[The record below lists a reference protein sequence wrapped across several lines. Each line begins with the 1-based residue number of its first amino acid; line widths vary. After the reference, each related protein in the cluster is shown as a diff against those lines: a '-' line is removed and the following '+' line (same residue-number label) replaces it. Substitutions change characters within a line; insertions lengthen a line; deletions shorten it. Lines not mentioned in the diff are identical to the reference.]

1 MDAHALDVMFLH
13 QRQLPGVQSNYLT
26 SWGTVQLH
34 GLYMVENRL
43 QNQAHVSGNVPI
55 LLMPGAFD
63 PCRGEYGD
71 QLILALLNEPGVG
84 SICELHFRHQGVC
97 GFIDMP
103 SVVQDLQNIAL
114 FSTNK
119 PILIGLSAGAT
130 ALAAG
135 LHAAARDKADLNIT
149 SALLIGPHLTNHES
163 IFVWAINR
171 LFKTDARLA
180 KVARHAGHP
189 YMARNWPHYNEWYL
203 QSELAKAIDGNATDA
218 AVSAYSSIPIETLYF
233 RFETITRDGRNR
245 IDRLLNARRVK
256 PYLPGIHRGLFRVP
270 QAGPAIIKFCQ
281 RHLQASSEPILPLAA

>member
-13 QRQLPGVQSNYLT
+13 QRQLSGVQSNYLT
-26 SWGTVQLH
+26 SWDTQQLQ
-34 GLYMVENRL
+34 GLYIVENRL
-43 QNQAHVSGNVPI
+43 QNQAHVAGDVPI

-63 PCRGEYGD
+63 PRRGEYGD
-71 QLILALLNEPGVG
+71 RLILSLLNEPGVG
-84 SICELHFRHQGVC
+84 SVYELHFRHRGVC

-119 PILIGLSAGAT
+119 PILIGLSAGAI

-135 LHAAARDKADLNIT
+135 LQAAARDKAQLNIIA
-149 SALLIGPHLTNHES
+149 ALLIGPHLTNHES

-171 LFKTDARLA
+171 LFKTNARLA
-180 KVARHAGHP
+180 KVARHAGHQ
-189 YMARNWPHYNEWYL
+189 YMARNWQHYNEWYL
-203 QSELAKAIDGNATDA
+203 QSDLAKAVDA
-218 AVSAYSSIPIETLYF
+218 MSTAGAISTSCPAMVETLYF

-270 QAGPAIIKFCQ
+270 QAGPAILKFCQ
-281 RHLQASSEPILPLAA
+281 RHLLASSEPILPLAA

>member
-26 SWGTVQLH
+26 SWDTQQLH
-34 GLYMVENRL
+34 GLYIVENRL
-43 QNQAHVSGNVPI
+43 PNQAHIAGDVPV

-71 QLILALLNEPGVG
+71 RLILSLLNEPGVG
-84 SICELHFRHQGVC
+84 SVCELHFRHQGIC
-97 GFIDMP
+97 GYIDMP
-103 SVVQDLQNIAL
+103 SVVQDIQNIVS
-114 FSTNK
+114 FSTSK

-135 LHAAARDKADLNIT
+135 LQAAARNRPELNIT

-163 IFVWAINR
+163 IYVWAINR

-180 KVARHAGHP
+180 KVAKHTGHE
-189 YMARNWPHYNEWYL
+189 YMARNWQHYNEWYL
-203 QSELAKAIDGNATDA
+203 QSDLAKAVDA
-218 AVSAYSSIPIETLYF
+218 IGAAGQSRASCTVVVETLYF
-233 RFETITRDGRNR
+233 RFETITRKGRNR
-245 IDRLLNARRVK
+245 IDNLLDARRVK

-270 QAGPAIIKFCQ
+270 QAGSAIIKFCQ